1 MKNDILNNLN
11 LLVKNEKCYKSF
23 QTVLNLKSM
32 FCVVAKES
40 HQKKSLAQ
48 RFAERQEE
56 ERRRIEAKEKAIRE
70 ERAMR
75 EKVLLHFLS
84 IIP

>member
-1 MKNDILNNLN
+1 MRNRRKN
-11 LLVKNEKCYKSF
+11 F
-23 QTVLNLKSM
+23 QIVLPLKSM

-40 HQKKSLAQ
+40 HQKKSLSQ

-70 ERAMR
+70 ERARR
-75 EKVLLHFLS
+75 EKVLSPFFF
-84 IIP
+84 